1 MTETI
6 RTPWTVASDPRYR
19 QQSFVPLSLEPTD
32 PHPLP
37 AWDLD
42 GVAWYDADPPP
53 RFHDHIAQSVGS
65 FPELGGEVWRCPCGA
80 FGGPLE
86 PWVLLD
92 KRRAAPGWLRRLL
105 TRRGT
110 IRMEERNNG

>member
-19 QQSFVPLSLEPTD
+19 QQSFVPLALGPTD
-32 PHPLP
+32 PRLLP

-42 GVAWYDADPPP
+42 GVKWFDAPAP
-53 RFHDHIAQSVGS
+53 RRWHDHWAQSVGS

-80 FGGPLE
+80 IGGPLE

-92 KRRAAPGWLRRLL
+92 ERRVAPGAAKRWFGRWRA
-105 TRRGT
+105 R
-110 IRMEERNNG
+110 